1 MKWENGMD
9 QGSNDSDSQKEIRQL
24 LSKAG
29 FPEEGKKV
37 LRAMNER
44 INDLKR
50 ENQRLKQ
57 ENTELQALNNSL
69 QKLMKTVENQLNQWR
84 GSYMRKG

>member
-1 MKWENGMD
+1 MGQVN
-9 QGSNDSDSQKEIRQL
+9 NDTDSQKEIHLL

-37 LRAMNER
+37 LRAMKEK
-44 INDLKR
+44 INDLIR
-50 ENQRLKQ
+50 ENQRLKK
-57 ENTELQALNNSL
+57 ENTELQALNSSL
-69 QKLMKTVENQLNQWR
+69 QKLMKTVEKQLNQWR

>member
-1 MKWENGMD
+1 MKWENGMVHER
-9 QGSNDSDSQKEIRQL
+9 NDSHSQEAVRQL
-24 LSKAG
+24 LSNVE

-44 INDLKR
+44 ISDLTR
-50 ENQRLKQ
+50 ENLRLKK
-57 ENTELQALNNSL
+57 ENTELQALNTSL
-69 QKLMKTVENQLNQWR
+69 QKLMKTVESQLNQWR

>member
-1 MKWENGMD
+1 MRWESDMG

-44 INDLKR
+44 INYLRR

-57 ENTELQALNNSL
+57 ENTELQALNSSL

>member
-1 MKWENGMD
+1 MGQE
-9 QGSNDSDSQKEIRQL
+9 SNDSDSQKEIRQL

-29 FPEEGKKV
+29 FPKEDKKV

-44 INDLKR
+44 INYLKR

-57 ENTELQALNNSL
+57 ENIELQALNSSL

>member
-1 MKWENGMD
+1 MGQE
-9 QGSNDSDSQKEIRQL
+9 SNDSDSQKEISRL

-44 INDLKR
+44 INYLKR

-57 ENTELQALNNSL
+57 ENTELQALNSSL

>member
-1 MKWENGMD
+1 MG
-9 QGSNDSDSQKEIRQL
+9 QVHNDTDSRKEIRLL

-44 INDLKR
+44 INDLTR
-50 ENQRLKQ
+50 ENQRLKKHR
-57 ENTELQALNNSL
+57 TSGL
-69 QKLMKTVENQLNQWR
+69 K
-84 GSYMRKG
+84 

>member
-1 MKWENGMD
+1 MG
-9 QGSNDSDSQKEIRQL
+9 QDSTAAEYQKEMHQL

>member
-1 MKWENGMD
+1 MKWENGMG
-9 QGSNDSDSQKEIRQL
+9 QGSNATDSQKEIRQL

-44 INDLKR
+44 INDLTR
-50 ENQRLKQ
+50 ENQRLKK
-57 ENTELQALNNSL
+57 ENTELQALNSSL

>member
-1 MKWENGMD
+1 MVHEINN
-9 QGSNDSDSQKEIRQL
+9 SHSQEAVRQL
-24 LSKAG
+24 LSNVG
-29 FPEEGKKV
+29 LPEEGKKV

-50 ENQRLKQ
+50 ENLRLKK
-57 ENTELQALNNSL
+57 ENTELQALNTSL
-69 QKLMKTVENQLNQWR
+69 QKLMKTVESQLNQWR

>member
-1 MKWENGMD
+1 MKWENGMG
-9 QGSNDSDSQKEIRQL
+9 QLNNDTDSQKEIRLL

-37 LRAMNER
+37 LQAMNER
-44 INDLKR
+44 INDLTR
-50 ENQRLKQ
+50 ENQRLKK
-57 ENTELQALNNSL
+57 ENTELQALNSSL

>member
-1 MKWENGMD
+1 MD
-9 QGSNDSDSQKEIRQL
+9 QRINDSDSQQEIRQL
-24 LSKAG
+24 LSEAG

-44 INDLKR
+44 ISHLAR
-50 ENQRLKQ
+50 ENQRLKK

-84 GSYMRKG
+84 GSYMKKG

>member
-1 MKWENGMD
+1 MGQE
-9 QGSNDSDSQKEIRQL
+9 SNDSDSQKEIRQL

-44 INDLKR
+44 INYLKR
-50 ENQRLKQ
+50 ENLRLKQ
-57 ENTELQALNNSL
+57 ENIELQALNSSL
-69 QKLMKTVENQLNQWR
+69 QNLMKTVENQLNQWR
-84 GSYMRKG
+84 GSYMGKA

>member
-1 MKWENGMD
+1 MRWEGGMG
-9 QGSNDSDSQKEIRQL
+9 QESNDSDSQKEIRQL

-37 LRAMNER
+37 LRDMSER
-44 INDLKR
+44 INYLKR

-57 ENTELQALNNSL
+57 ENIELQALNGSL

-84 GSYMRKG
+84 GSYMKKG